1 MPISKYKIGDIVRF
15 NRKTYNI
22 LDIKYSSLW
31 SEHIYRL
38 SKGLWV
44 WEINLKKVKKP
55 KKENANQKL
64 EKWLRG
70 VK

>member
-1 MPISKYKIGDIVRF
+1 MNISKYKIGDIVRF

-22 LDIKYSSLW
+22 LDIKYSGLW
-31 SEHIYRL
+31 EEHIYSL
-38 SKGLWV
+38 EPHLWV
-44 WEINLKKVKKP
+44 WETDLKKVKKP